1 MGELIRREPTLPRT
15 WTGSGSRSVLADARV
30 FDLLVIGGGV
40 IGAAAA
46 CDAAGRGLRV
56 ALVEQ
61 HDFAGGTSSR
71 STKLLH
77 GGIRY
82 LPQLR
87 FGLIREGLR
96 EQAVLRRTADFLYSD
111 LDFVIPIFA
120 GRGLVN
126 LPKWMT
132 YGPLLPLSLRTG
144 LALYDRLGGRRGQGR
159 HRRLPSHELAMSF
172 PKLRTAELQAGFTY
186 RDAQTDDARLTIT
199 LLKTAVQRYGAT
211 AVSRMR
217 ASAITTEGD
226 LLRVTLEEGNERS
239 HARTRS
245 VVSATWAYPPP
256 PLDCRP
262 AASPA
267 RLSKGVHLVY
277 SRDDLALGDQAL
289 VLPETDDGRLL
300 FVIPWQGLALVGTTD
315 TPYRGTPSQVRP
327 RLPDVEYL
335 KGHLRRYMDVD
346 GASPLAAFAG
356 LRTLTGNGKTA
367 ALSRAHTIVEQGPGV
382 FAVAGG
388 KLSSARL
395 IAAEVVDRVCT
406 RLGIEQRSRT
416 ADEPLLGAGVSRGF
430 RSRIR
435 TGVARAGL
443 PGEYADHLVGRY
455 GTEAGAIVDLLA
467 ALPRL
472 ATLMDPAPVS
482 VAEVAYTARSE
493 SVDSVGDFAL
503 RRTGLAWSS
512 PDQGLRWT
520 RLIAEELATEL
531 DWSRER
537 TVREAARYRRELEA
551 MGLPWRGDTSPPAD
565 AAPDREARP

>member
-1 MGELIRREPTLPRT
+1 MGELIRREPSLPRT
-15 WTGSGSRSVLADARV
+15 WTRSGSRSALADARV

-46 CDAAGRGLRV
+46 CDAASRGLSV
-56 ALVEQ
+56 ALIEQ

-111 LDFVIPIFA
+111 LDFVIPLFA

-126 LPKWMT
+126 LPTWMT

-144 LALYDRLGGRRGQGR
+144 LAMYDRIGRRRGQSR
-159 HRRLPSHELAMSF
+159 HRRLPGHELAMSF
-172 PKLRTAELQAGFTY
+172 PKLRTADLQGGFAY

-199 LLKTAVQRYGAT
+199 FLKTAVQRFGAT

-226 LLRVTLEEGNERS
+226 LLRVTLEEGSERS
-239 HARTRS
+239 HARARS

-256 PLDCRP
+256 PLDGRP

-277 SRDDLALGDQAL
+277 NRDDLALGNQAL

-300 FVIPWQGLALVGTTD
+300 FAIPWQGLALVGTTD
-315 TPYRGTPSQVRP
+315 TPFRGTPSQARP
-327 RLPDVEYL
+327 LGPDVDYL
-335 KGHLRRYMDVD
+335 EDHLRRYMDVD

-367 ALSRAHTIVEQGPGV
+367 ALSRAHTIVRQGPGV

-406 RLGIEQRSRT
+406 RLGVEQRSRT
-416 ADEPLLGAGVSRGF
+416 AHEPLLGAGVSRGF
-430 RSRIR
+430 RYRIR

-443 PGEYADHLVGRY
+443 PEEYADHLVGRY
-455 GTEAGAIVDLLA
+455 GTEAGAIIDLLA
-467 ALPRL
+467 ARPRL

-482 VAEVAYTARSE
+482 VAEVAYTARNE
-493 SVDSVGDFAL
+493 SVGSVGDFAL

-531 DWSRER
+531 NWSRER
-537 TVREAARYRRELEA
+537 TVRDAARYRRELEA
-551 MGLPWRGDTSPPAD
+551 MGLPWLRHTTPLAD
-565 AAPDREARP
+565 AAPDREA